1 LPILGFAEL
10 IDWANGM
17 PVDTRA
23 RAAFECLISAYVAGY
38 LDQHGAKGLESAMRM
53 SKGTAWLVADH
64 EQGQRP

>member
-23 RAAFECLISAYVAGY
+23 KAAFECLISAYVAGC
-38 LDQHGAKGLESAMRM
+38 LDKHAAKGLEAAMRL
-53 SKGTAWLVADH
+53 SKWTAWLIADH
-64 EQGQRP
+64 AERQCS